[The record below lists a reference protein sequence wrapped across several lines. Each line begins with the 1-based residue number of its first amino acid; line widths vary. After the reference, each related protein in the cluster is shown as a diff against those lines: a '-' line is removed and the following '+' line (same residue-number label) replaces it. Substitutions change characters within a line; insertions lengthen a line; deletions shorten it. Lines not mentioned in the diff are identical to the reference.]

1 MRSGKV
7 HNIGYS
13 NVSLAR
19 LKEFRAYLR
28 EVNVVPWV
36 SNEFNVLPAKD
47 GERWKGAQNISR
59 DRTYVDYLRENGLP
73 FLAYSALGRGGLK
86 GCIDHR
92 LAEGKPEDERR
103 ISQLISLGRKYSVP
117 LPVIALNYRLQT
129 APNFHAVVG
138 TSKVDHLNEDM
149 RALKFQMSEGDR
161 EGLAFPG
168 CSC

>member
-1 MRSGKV
+1 
-7 HNIGYS
+7 
-13 NVSLAR
+13 
-19 LKEFRAYLR
+19 
-28 EVNVVPWV
+28 
-36 SNEFNVLPAKD
+36 
-47 GERWKGAQNISR
+47 
-59 DRTYVDYLRENGLP
+59 
-73 FLAYSALGRGGLK
+73 
-86 GCIDHR
+86 

-138 TSKVDHLNEDM
+138 TSKLGHLNEEM